1 MGSAEYQ
8 VLGSIDPPSFIFGV
22 IAPEEEGESRAVG
35 TELLDDLVGQ
45 GLPAQMLM
53 RSGLAFDYGEGVI
66 EQQYALL
73 GPACEVGG
81 SERGTFLAEISI
93 YFFED
98 ISQRGRSN
106 NPLGNREGQPVSLA
120 GSMIGILSE
129 YDYFDLVKRG
139 KFECVEDLVLG
150 WKNALGLSELG
161 DKF

>member
-1 MGSAEYQ
+1 MGSAEDHM
-8 VLGSIDPPSFIFGV
+8 LGSIDPSSFIFGM
-22 IAPEEEGESRAVG
+22 IAPEEEDESRAIS

-73 GPACEVGG
+73 GPASEVGG
-81 SERGTFLAEISI
+81 SKSGIFLAEISVD
-93 YFFED
+93 FFED

-106 NPLGNREGQPVSLA
+106 NPLGNREGQAVGLT

-129 YDYFDLVKRG
+129 YDYFDLVKG
-139 KFECVEDLVLG
+139 G
-150 WKNALGLSELG
+150 
-161 DKF
+161 